1 MLLEP
6 AVPAPRRRK
15 RRRGWHRR
23 PLVVAPLLLALLL
36 VGLGGVAVARLES
49 TLAEVRSVSRP
60 PEAVSVSD
68 EEGQPE
74 VTVDTAPAQAAL
86 SEAGGG
92 AEAESGLFGRFQD
105 GASNLTDMA
114 GAAAAVAGITDSSAG
129 AMTILIM
136 GVDARPGAPID
147 VGVKA
152 DVLMVLNVDPVAG
165 SCRMLSIPRDTRTEL
180 PGYGESKINHAL
192 LVGGIPYQMLVVEQ
206 LLGVDLNHYVLV
218 DFAAFQQVVDVVGG
232 VPVTVPEEIIAA
244 NGGTLFEAGPQILDG
259 ARALTYA
266 RYRDGVDGDIGRI
279 DRQWAI
285 LRGLG
290 ASAETRDLARDV
302 NGLLPAVEDHV
313 RTDLTAEEMTALAR
327 DLDGRCTPDTVETAM
342 LEGTRVRLNDPILRQ
357 SVDLVIIDS
366 PPILAATDPL
376 IIAPNTDGAV
386 LVCRAGAT
394 RREALRRAA
403 DSLHQGS
410 VRIIGV
416 VLNQQAGRHG
426 ETYYYYQG
434 YYGEDTPRDGAAP
447 EGAFAF
453 LRKRRAAPTADQVP
467 TLPT

>member
-1 MLLEP
+1 MRPVPPPADLAAWAEAAAHAERGHPVSHRLGGTSWTPVHPVPAGQAAGQMLLEA
-6 AVPAPRRRK
+6 AVVEPRRRK

-23 PLVVAPLLLALLL
+23 PLVVAPLLLVLLL

-92 AEAESGLFGRFQD
+92 AEVESGLFGRFQD

-114 GAAAAVAGITDSSAG
+114 GAAAAVAGISDASAG

-192 LVGGIPYQMLVVEQ
+192 LVGGVPYQMLVAEQ
-206 LLGVDLNHYVLV
+206 LLGVDLDHYVLV

-232 VPVTVPEEIIAA
+232 VPVTVPEEIVAA

-357 SVDLVIIDS
+357 SVYFNVVDGQLV
-366 PPILAATDPL
+366 
-376 IIAPNTDGAV
+376 
-386 LVCRAGAT
+386 
-394 RREALRRAA
+394 RERVEELLGGPV
-403 DSLHQGS
+403 S
-410 VRIIGV
+410 
-416 VLNQQAGRHG
+416 
-426 ETYYYYQG
+426 
-434 YYGEDTPRDGAAP
+434 
-447 EGAFAF
+447 
-453 LRKRRAAPTADQVP
+453 APTSGDGP
-467 TLPT
+467 TVAPDEPAKKSGLTPV